1 MALFKILH
9 GDEERISLDI
19 TPFHE
24 GWCYITHN
32 GRFYVDMNIGTP
44 ETPVYARVETTSR
57 SAYQIACVHGFE
69 GTEEDWLESLKGE
82 SGVWTGSEEPPE
94 GYDVWIDPNGE
105 VDGATVEFHNV
116 DPLAHADIRTAL
128 SNKADRTQALF
139 YIEGD
144 SSSTTDTTNKVATW
158 IGSHDE
164 ITEYFDGLTILYKVV
179 TAGSTTTTLNINGL
193 GATAVVRNAT
203 TGISTAC
210 PVDGILLLTYTVDSS
225 GTAYWKTAD
234 YDANTK
240 NTAGTSNKTGTK
252 MYLVG
257 GTSQTSSG
265 TTTYTNSNIYINT
278 SNVLY
283 SAKGFNGD
291 LTGTATKATQDASGN
306 IITSTYETKADATTK
321 INNINT
327 QISQLSSDKDDLIEK
342 VGELEEDII
351 SIQAQSL
358 QQSPLFANSIAE
370 CTDQTKLYVLPDGYI
385 YAYMSETGALFT
397 NQIIN
402 AVDTDGKPYNNGLGY
417 KTDRYIGASG
427 AEGDAPGYIVTGYIP
442 IKNIQSLVLKVSGY
456 TSALTNNDQMKF
468 YNSSFANIAIDN
480 NDRLD
485 TNVKTYGGTFTDEP
499 AFNNT
504 VKTFT
509 FDYQIFK
516 SKTSYYSGLLANGGV
531 KYVRFSLNS
540 PDLEKMVVTIN
551 ENIAF
556 GTTSAWQSTGHKF
569 VPADYEEE
577 ILALQETAENHESR
591 LKIVEQYG
599 GSGSASSVDIPA
611 YIKAEAED
619 VMSRLITKQENRVF
633 NMIAMSDFHY
643 SNYAEK
649 YGGEEDENR
658 VTLKSVAKATSYMLD
673 RIHIDAIAT
682 LGDNTPFGAVTAS
695 DIEWGHKWH
704 KEINEILSITQRP
717 GVVDF
722 RTVGNHDRM
731 GGTDANGTVTP
742 IMPDG
747 AIYQYIQ
754 GYNRQCD
761 YLSAPV
767 GYGYKDF
774 EGYKLRVIVLNTA
787 ECEGKGRFSEPY
799 HGFFIGNAQ
808 YNWLINKALDMS
820 DKDDASEWQ
829 ILILSH
835 HRADDAQVAT
845 DGHSWQK
852 NAFILPNI
860 LNAYKTGGS
869 YSGAIASEGISV
881 SCNFAGKNQ
890 ARLIGMIHGH
900 HHNHKYFNLYLGPS
914 DNSTQTTI
922 MAVGTPTTS
931 YGTTNPDNNG
941 ISYTSSAL
949 GTADETTFSVYA
961 IDLDEH
967 KIYSINYGKGIDR
980 EINY

>member
-1 MALFKILH
+1 MGKII
-9 GDEERISLDI
+9 GNTTA
-19 TPFHE
+19 TPNPRPD
-24 GWCYITHN
+24 WNQTDANKADYIKN
-32 GRFYVDMNIGTP
+32 KP
-44 ETPVYARVETTSR
+44 ETLPNPYALTFTGAATGTYDGSGATTINIPV
-57 SAYQIACVHGFE
+57 
-69 GTEEDWLESLKGE
+69 
-82 SGVWTGSEEPPE
+82 
-94 GYDVWIDPNGE
+94 N
-105 VDGATVEFHNV
+105 DGADQVALHNE
-116 DPLAHADIRTAL
+116 DPLAHEDIR
-128 SNKADRTQALF
+128 
-139 YIEGD
+139 E
-144 SSSTTDTTNKVATW
+144 
-158 IGSHDE
+158 E
-164 ITEYFDGLTILYKVV
+164 
-179 TAGSTTTTLNINGL
+179 
-193 GATAVVRNAT
+193 
-203 TGISTAC
+203 
-210 PVDGILLLTYTVDSS
+210 
-225 GTAYWKTAD
+225 
-234 YDANTK
+234 
-240 NTAGTSNKTGTK
+240 
-252 MYLVG
+252 
-257 GTSQTSSG
+257 
-265 TTTYTNSNIYINT
+265 
-278 SNVLY
+278 
-283 SAKGFNGD
+283 
-291 LTGTATKATQDASGN
+291 
-306 IITSTYETKADATTK
+306 
-321 INNINT
+321 
-327 QISQLSSDKDDLIEK
+327 ISQLSSEK
-342 VGELEEDII
+342 VELSDKVNELEEDII

-358 QQSPLFANSIAE
+358 QQSPLFANSIEE

-385 YAYMSETGALFT
+385 YAYMSETGAIHT
-397 NQIIN
+397 NQIAN
-402 AVDTDGKPYNNGLGY
+402 AIDTDGKPYNGGLGY
-417 KTDRYIGASG
+417 KSGKWLGSNG
-427 AEGDAPGYIVTGYIP
+427 AENDDANSIVTGYIP
-442 IKNIQSLVLKVSGY
+442 ISNITSLVSRISGF
-456 TSALTNNDQMKF
+456 TGALTENDSMKF
-468 YNSSFANIAIDN
+468 YNASFANIGIDN
-480 NDRLD
+480 NDRMN
-485 TNVKTYGGTFTDEP
+485 TNVNSYGGIFAPET
-499 AFNNT
+499 AFDGE

-509 FDYQIFK
+509 FDYQVFK
-516 SKTSYYSGLLANGGV
+516 SKSNWYSSQLANGNPA
-531 KYVRFSLNS
+531 YVRFSLKS
-540 PDLEKMVVTIN
+540 PNIEKMVVTIN
-551 ENIAF
+551 EEIAF
-556 GTTSAWQSTGHKF
+556 GASYQWTNTGHAF
-569 VPADYEEE
+569 VPADYEGRIIDLE
-577 ILALQETAENHESR
+577 ETAENHENR
-591 LKIVEQYG
+591 LKMVEQYG
-599 GSGSASSVDIPA
+599 GGGSASSVDIPA
-611 YIKAEAED
+611 YIKAEVED
-619 VMSRLITKQENRVF
+619 VMSRLMAKQGNRVF

-643 SNYAEK
+643 SNYAAK

-673 RIHIDAIAT
+673 RIHIDAVAT

-704 KEINEILSITQRP
+704 KEINEILSMTQRP

-787 ECEGKGRFSEPY
+787 ECEGKGRFSAPY
-799 HGFFIGNAQ
+799 HGYFIGNAQ
-808 YNWLINKALDMS
+808 YNWLINKALDMG

-860 LNAYKTGGS
+860 LHAYKTGGS
-869 YSGAIASEGISV
+869 YSGAIAEENISV

-900 HHNHKYFNLYLGPS
+900 HHNHKYFNLYLGAS

-931 YGTTNPDNNG
+931 YGTTNPDNSG
-941 ISYTSSAL
+941 TSYTSSAL